1 MVPKWEEKRGYDL
14 DLLLLSLWNGADGEE
29 RSPPESATA
38 LGMGMEGWIWR
49 DRRKGKIYR
58 QPADFPG
65 RSGLWLSL
73 VIDKINTPI
82 QTEYTLTG
90 PVLTMYPRV
99 TSILQQSSCL
109 SLLLMDLRICST
121 TSGYSVFV
129 NESFSFQTPK
139 DKEVCYISSSQ

>member
-1 MVPKWEEKRGYDL
+1 MTWICFFCLFGMGQRVKRGHL
-14 DLLLLSLWNGADGEE
+14 ESLLQRW
-29 RSPPESATA
+29 
-38 LGMGMEGWIWR
+38 GWEWR
-49 DRRKGKIYR
+49 VGSGGREKKGKIYR

-65 RSGLWLSL
+65 RSGL

-82 QTEYTLTG
+82 QTEYALTG

-99 TSILQQSSCL
+99 TSNLQQSSCL